1 MAATAAKME
10 AKAAVEAK
18 VHKKAKQTGVA
29 ALQDIIHIYFV
40 MKDVEL
46 GSL

>member
-1 MAATAAKME
+1 MEAATVV
-10 AKAAVEAK
+10 AVAAK
-18 VHKKAKQTGVA
+18 VHKTAKQTFITTG
-29 ALQDIIHIYFV
+29 QDIIHIYFV

>member
-10 AKAAVEAK
+10 AAAVEAK
-18 VHKKAKQTGVA
+18 VLKKAKQKSEA